1 MNNLVHHAKRLV
13 LLAAGLSFANVIM
26 AQTQQWNVSSGNWSS
41 GGNWSPNGVPGTITS
56 VLLTNNVGAATSAG
70 TIDNIVDPGFGGPI
84 ASLQY
89 ANTNTS
95 NGSGFYHTTQIA
107 SGQTLTVT
115 NGLTVGTLN
124 DANANCVV
132 NATITGPGAKL
143 VVSGG
148 VVVNQASANGGAHVG
163 ILNMTNLDTFVVN
176 GGRLQIGVANG
187 VNRAEG
193 NLYLAKTNIITL
205 SGSAPQLY
213 MGFNNGN
220 NNGSTTFPVLYLG
233 QSNYFAVDSITIS
246 ADKQGN
252 PASRMFFNPIF
263 TNNNPAA
270 VFRGASGGSSRVSS
284 WILGNNGGQTT
295 TSSISDGTNDF
306 TFGILDAMVNTMTLG
321 ISEKGAGATTGNGNG
336 TFTFTAGT
344 NNINNLII
352 GQRICTAGSS
362 VGNGTMNVNGT
373 ANLIVNNGICLA
385 QWATGGNSAFGTAN
399 LNINGGTV
407 MAGTITNGVT
417 APGSVGVV
425 NANITM
431 SGGTLGISTLLGSI
445 GTSAWPLGIVTL
457 NNATLNLPVSGV
469 QTNLVTTILGL
480 SGTSNTVNITSIPAT
495 VISYPFQYA
504 LMSYAP
510 PLTGSYNVT
519 LGSLPGTYQGYISN
533 NVSANTID
541 LVLTN
546 GPTSLSVL
554 EWKGQTSSSWDTTSL
569 NWLNGATPVAY
580 SEGTSVLFDDNATG
594 PTSINLT
601 AVRQPANV
609 VVSNSVL
616 PYAFSGAGI
625 GGGSS
630 VTKWGAGTLLFTN
643 SGNTFIGNLAINAGS
658 VQFGN
663 GGTSGNLPAV
673 NNVIDNG
680 NLIFN
685 HSSNDTLPNSLS
697 GSGTLTKN
705 ANNVLAITASNS
717 FSGATI
723 VNSGTLVVDGV
734 MSGTLANAAGSTVG
748 GAGTNTGTV
757 TVGGAIQPSAA
768 SATPA
773 TFTSGDLNLLSGGT
787 LTFDLN
793 GPDTTTGNGIND
805 LIMAGNLSANNN
817 TIALSFAGLPNLGSP
832 YTLINFSG
840 GFTGSFNPVVAGTHY
855 TAALNQSTPNQISV
869 TLSGTGANL
878 TWDCATNNGLWDNG
892 LSTNWIN
899 TGSSSLDV
907 FYAGDSVLFDDTA
920 VATNLTIGAGVT
932 VSPILTVFNSN
943 TKNFTVNGSGQIGG
957 AGTLIKQGNSTLVMN
972 TPNHSFTGTALIQG
986 GVFQAG
992 NNASL
997 VGATTTV
1004 TNGAT
1009 EDIHG
1014 FAYINGPQTVT
1025 ISGNGSAGQGALINN
1040 GADEQNAF
1048 QNIALAADASVG
1060 GPGRMDMR
1068 QSGSNPLTLNSANGN
1083 PYQLTILGP
1092 GHFNLVS
1099 VQVDGNL
1106 GNVDIKGGTFGL
1118 QVNTLINS
1126 GGWAGDSSKSITIET
1141 DAQLSFFNLTT
1152 STPLN
1157 RTVIMSN
1164 GATMYNESGLNQ
1176 VGGSVVLNGN
1186 DTFQVDNAGPTPTLI
1201 ISGIIS
1207 GSGNLIK
1214 TGVSPLA
1221 LNGANTYTG
1230 STLIT
1235 GGTVT
1240 LSDSSSIA
1248 TSPLINLSAG
1258 TAVDA
1263 STRTD
1268 TALNLASGQTLQGNG
1283 AVFGILSAGAGS
1295 IVAPGADASTI
1306 GILTVT
1312 NTVSLGG
1319 TTVMKLNAGTDSSD
1333 QLVATNGIAYGGTLV
1348 VTNLSGTFTNG
1359 ETFHLFSSTT
1369 YTSAFG
1375 SLVLPSTP
1383 GLTWTNNLAVN
1394 GTLTVGVTGP
1404 PPQPHITSISL
1415 VGTNIV
1421 INGTNGVNGE
1431 QYHLLTTTNL
1441 TLPVTSWTVFPASTL
1456 NGASFSITNGVTPGA
1471 AQSFYILR
1479 VP

>member
-1 MNNLVHHAKRLV
+1 M
-13 LLAAGLSFANVIM
+13 AAGLSFANVIM
-26 AQTQQWNVSSGNWSS
+26 AQTQQWNASSGNWST
-41 GGNWSPNGVPGTITS
+41 GGNWSPNGVPGS
-56 VLLTNNVGAATSAG
+56 ANNVLFTNNVGAATSAG
-70 TIDNIVDPGFGGPI
+70 AIDNIVDLSFAGTV
-84 ASLQY
+84 AALQY

-107 SGQTLTVT
+107 SGQTLTAT
-115 NGLTVGTLN
+115 NGLTVGTLT
-124 DANANCVV
+124 DAGANCVV
-132 NATITGPGAKL
+132 NATVIGPGAKL
-143 VVSGG
+143 VVSGPG

-163 ILNMTNLDTFVVN
+163 VLNMTNLDNFVVN

-193 NLYLAKTNIITL
+193 NLFLAKTNIITL
-205 SGSAPQLY
+205 SGAAPQFY

-233 QSNYFAVDSITIS
+233 QSNSFAVDSITIS

-263 TNNNPAA
+263 TNNNPVAY
-270 VFRGASGGSSRVSS
+270 FRGTNGSASRVSS

-306 TFGILDAMVNTMTLG
+306 TLGILDAMVNTMTIG
-321 ISEKGAGATTGNGNG
+321 ISEKGAGATTGSGNG

-344 NNINNLII
+344 NNVNNLIL

-373 ANLIVNNGICLA
+373 GTLIVNNGICLS
-385 QWATGGNSAFGTAN
+385 QWATGGNSAFGNAN

-431 SGGTLGISTLLGSI
+431 NGGTLGITTLLGSI

-469 QTNLVTTILGL
+469 QTNLVTTLLTLG
-480 SGTSNTVNITSIPAT
+480 GTSNTVNITSIPAT
-495 VISYPFQYA
+495 VISYPFQCA
-504 LMSYAP
+504 LMNYAS
-510 PLTGSYNVT
+510 LSGFNVA

-533 NVSANTID
+533 NVSASTID

-546 GPTSLSVL
+546 GPTSVSVL
-554 EWKGQTSSSWDTTSL
+554 EWAGQTSSSWDTTSL
-569 NWLNGATPVAY
+569 NWLSGATPVAY

-594 PTSINLT
+594 PTSLNLA
-601 AVRQPANV
+601 AVHQPASMT
-609 VVSNSVL
+609 VSNNVL
-616 PYAFSGAGI
+616 PYAFSGAGV
-625 GGGSS
+625 GGSS
-630 VTKWGAGTLLFTN
+630 ALTKWGLGTLLFTN
-643 SGNTFIGNLAINAGS
+643 SGNTFIGNLTINAGS

-685 HSSNDTLPNSLS
+685 HSSNDVLPNNLS
-697 GSGTLTKN
+697 GNGTLTKN
-705 ANNVLAITASNS
+705 AGNVLTITASNS
-717 FSGATI
+717 FTGSTI
-723 VNSGTLVVDGV
+723 VNSGTLVVNGV
-734 MSGTLANAAGSTVG
+734 MSGTLANAVGSTIG
-748 GAGTNTGTV
+748 GAGTNAGTV
-757 TVGGAIQPSAA
+757 TVGGVIQPGATSANP
-768 SATPA
+768 T
-773 TFTSGDLNLLSGGT
+773 TFTSGDMNLLSGGAM
-787 LTFDLN
+787 TFALN
-793 GPDTTTGNGIND
+793 GPDTTVGNGIND

-817 TIALSFAGLPNLGSP
+817 TIALNFAGVPNIGNP
-832 YTLINFSG
+832 YTLINYSG
-840 GFTGSFNPVVAGTHY
+840 TLSGSFNPVVAGTHY
-855 TAALNQSTPNQISV
+855 TATLNQSTPNQISV

-878 TWDCATNNGLWDNG
+878 KWDAATNNALWDNG
-892 LSTNWIN
+892 VSTNWN
-899 TGSSSLDV
+899 NLGTSALDV
-907 FYAGDSVLFDDTA
+907 FYAGDSALFDDSA
-920 VATNLTIGAGVT
+920 VATNLTIASGVT
-932 VSPILTVFNSN
+932 VSPVSVVFNSSVN
-943 TKNFTVNGSGQIGG
+943 NFTVNGGGQIGG
-957 AGTLIKQGNSTLVMN
+957 AGTLTKQGGSTLVMN
-972 TPNHSFTGTALIQG
+972 TPNHAFTGTALIQG

-1004 TNGAT
+1004 SSGAT

-1014 FAYINGPQTVT
+1014 FAYINGPQTLT
-1025 ISGNGSAGQGALINN
+1025 ISGNGFNNQGALVNN
-1040 GADEQNAF
+1040 GADQQDAY
-1048 QNIALAADASVG
+1048 QNIALAADAAVG

-1068 QSGSNPLTLNSANGN
+1068 QSGSNPLTLNSADGN
-1083 PYQLTILGP
+1083 PYQLTVLGP

-1099 VQVDGNL
+1099 VQVDSRL

-1126 GGWAGDSSKSITIET
+1126 GSWGGDSTHSIIVET
-1141 DAQLSFFNLTT
+1141 NAQLSFFNLTT
-1152 STPLN
+1152 AAALN

-1164 GATMYNESGLNQ
+1164 GATMYNESGINQ
-1176 VGGSVVLNGN
+1176 VGGSVVLYGN
-1186 DTFQVDNAGPTPTLI
+1186 DTFQVDNAGTTPTLI
-1201 ISGIIS
+1201 ISGVIS
-1207 GSGNLIK
+1207 GSGSLIK

-1230 STLIT
+1230 NTLIT
-1235 GGTVT
+1235 AGVVT

-1258 TAVDA
+1258 TAIDA
-1263 STRTD
+1263 SARTD
-1268 TALNLASGQTLQGNG
+1268 TALNLANGQTLRGSG
-1283 AVFGILSAGAGS
+1283 AVFGILSAGSGS
-1295 IVAPGADASTI
+1295 VVAPGADANTI
-1306 GILTVT
+1306 GTLIVT
-1312 NTVSLGG
+1312 NTASLAG

-1333 QLVATNGIAYGGTLV
+1333 RLIATNGMAYGGALV
-1348 VTNLSGTFTNG
+1348 ITNTSGAFTNG
-1359 ETFHLFSSTT
+1359 ETFQLFTSTN
-1369 YTSAFG
+1369 YTGVFG

-1415 VGTNIV
+1415 IGTNIV

-1441 TLPVTSWTVFPASTL
+1441 ALPVASWTVLPAGAF
-1456 NGASFSITNGVTPGA
+1456 NGTSFSITNGVTTGA